1 MRISTMYSAEKEDV
15 ELRENIYPTG
25 NVEEWMLLIE
35 KTMKESLRQII
46 RDSLEDYKKV
56 RPCCC
61 CSKLISK
68 NINLTRFARRRELV
82 GCLNGRDRW

>member
-1 MRISTMYSAEKEDV
+1 MRISTIYSAEKEDV

-56 RPCCC
+56 SDLRAYY
-61 CSKLISK
+61 LIVYGYE
-68 NINLTRFARRRELV
+68 N
-82 GCLNGRDRW
+82 